1 MKGEL
6 RLAVNHRSKERHPR
20 ERGTDEE
27 SGSSGR
33 WDGSLCQRSQTAS
46 LELWGKSVLLNVEQF
61 LRNMIDLYFQM
72 RYLIEYIAVLAQQNT
87 SPQRTSRFSC
97 TVGGM
102 EGRAADLR
110 PHLEQDN
117 GVNIVTLVSDLSDI
131 KSHCMR
137 SVSALTRLIGK

>member
-1 MKGEL
+1 MRIL
-6 RLAVNHRSKERHPR
+6 RALGWKFVSKVADSLAGTMGKER
-20 ERGTDEE
+20 
-27 SGSSGR
+27 
-33 WDGSLCQRSQTAS
+33 TAQCR
-46 LELWGKSVLLNVEQF
+46 QF